1 MTQAT
6 VNVVKNLNPNAQH
19 FMTSDFTN
27 GTVFLTGSAI
37 PSDDPYGEHGADFH
51 LRSTIYPT
59 MDLVPP
65 NFYPE
70 VDPSVASYSLPDGST
85 ASHPY
90 QLTRP
95 YHPTMPED
103 EQGQPQ
109 TMEITMEQRREAIR
123 RQLNY
128 YFSEENL
135 LHDEFLQSK
144 MNSEGYVPISI
155 IAGFNLLKRLT
166 DDLPLIIEILK
177 ELPSVEVDAEE
188 KHVRSIQVKVNPSV
202 GKRCIIILRDVP
214 MDATETEISNLF
226 NNENCPARA
235 MAYERVL
242 GSGKF
247 ECWYVTFSSEDEAQ
261 NAFLY
266 LTRENVSIRGQKVL
280 ARMKAR
286 LRQNPSSVPSTS
298 ASTPVSPPITNGGAT
313 SPPPASVPSN
323 TTTASSSSSSSSGQ
337 VPTTNAFPNANYSAP
352 SSTPTGH
359 TPSGPSSQQQ
369 QHQQQQQ
376 QQPTN
381 ATVPQY
387 STQSP
392 YNPTHMHPNLYI
404 TTGNPNQT
412 TLLGNIQAAQ
422 QGQTPQQNQAHYR
435 ATLHHPLATPTGYP
449 TAPTNAQMH
458 PPSLE
463 QVQQLPHVRI
473 PFPNYPTN
481 ISYDRTA
488 WLPAGAHQQTVQNP
502 PTAISFATATQPTN
516 MPSYQPPPIYTTNP
530 NLLHGNVIYMT
541 PHGYQ
546 TSEPYSTMSYSGSNK
561 GKPRMARDHQQM
573 NKPRNSNR
581 PLNNR
586 NSRQEGPSMSNE
598 SLDYGAHS
606 TPHSEGS
613 SSPVPLTTRPQDSP
627 VVVATTNIP
636 LASNTVPHPVAPTS
650 HSSTPNEHP
659 IINDDSA
666 SNSVQSTAICSPTEP
681 INDFNTYQ
689 PLEQRKVHHHHQH
702 PNHPENETQQPMNN
716 NNNNNKK
723 RPSTGEQQQQQQ
735 PSSIPPL
742 MPQENRSN
750 SNSNRPSSSQQS
762 ARNSSRSNSSTPLS
776 VSIPK
781 VSTNTYYNQNNS
793 TSSPQSPK
801 NNVQVNDNN
810 GPRSYADTLKIK
822 QNAPTKS
829 TISPPNESND
839 SRAQSPSTGIA
850 NLALSETNGSTPDL
864 STTHPVE
871 PSANIND
878 STVNPRRNS
887 SASTDHPNPHHQ
899 QHPQQQQQ
907 HQHQHQQQHY
917 NPMRGRIHRG
927 NHRRSAPTNFNRGT
941 GRGGRRSMNHN
952 VASNGSPGSPYQ
964 GRARAN
970 HNPRY
975 FDRPRGAGTNY
986 HNSNPT
992 VHRFTGNTVQLEPQ
1006 VHSNE

>member
-6 VNVVKNLNPNAQH
+6 VNGVKNLNPNAQH

-27 GTVFLTGSAI
+27 GTVLLTGSAI
-37 PSDDPYGEHGADFH
+37 PSDDPYGEHGTDFDI
-51 LRSTIYPT
+51 RQAMYSTI
-59 MDLVPP
+59 DLAVAA
-65 NFYPE
+65 NFYRE
-70 VDPSVASYSLPDGST
+70 VDPTVASYSLPDGS
-85 ASHPY
+85 AAPHPY

-95 YHPTMPED
+95 YHPTMAED
-103 EQGQPQ
+103 EQGQPPPPPPGQ

-144 MNSEGYVPISI
+144 MNSEGFVPISI

-166 DDLPLIIEILK
+166 DDLQLIIEILK

-214 MDATETEISNLF
+214 IDATETEISNLF
-226 NNENCPARA
+226 TNENCPVRA
-235 MAYERVL
+235 LAYERVL
-242 GSGKF
+242 GSGKS
-247 ECWYVTFSSEDEAQ
+247 ECWYVTFTSEDEAQ

-286 LRQNPSSVPSTS
+286 LRQNPSSVPSTN
-298 ASTPVSPPITNGGAT
+298 ASTPVSPPMNNGGAT
-313 SPPPASVPSN
+313 SPPPPPSSL
-323 TTTASSSSSSSSGQ
+323 TTQSQPSAQSSGQ
-337 VPTTNAFPNANYSAP
+337 VPTANSYPNANFSAP
-352 SSTPTGH
+352 QTPQ
-359 TPSGPSSQQQ
+359 TPPASSSQQQ
-369 QHQQQQQ
+369 QQ
-376 QQPTN
+376 TN
-381 ATVPQY
+381 PTVPQY
-387 STQSP
+387 SSP
-392 YNPTHMHPNLYI
+392 NQYNPTHVHPNIYM
-404 TTGNPNQT
+404 TNPT

-435 ATLHHPLATPTGYP
+435 ATLHHPSLATGYAS
-449 TAPTNAQMH
+449 APTNPQLH
-458 PPSLE
+458 PQSLE
-463 QVQQLPHVRI
+463 QVQQLSHVRI
-473 PFPNYPTN
+473 PYPNYQNN
-481 ISYDRTA
+481 IPYDRTT
-488 WLPAGAHQQTVQNP
+488 WLQAGAHQQTVQNP
-502 PTAISFATATQPTN
+502 QTAISFATATQPTN
-516 MPSYQPPPIYTTNP
+516 MSSYQPSPIFGPHTNM
-530 NLLHGNVIYMT
+530 LHGNVFYVAQ
-541 PHGYQ
+541 PGYQ
-546 TSEPYSTMSYSGSNK
+546 PNEPYSTMSYSGPNK

-581 PLNNR
+581 PMNNR

-613 SSPVPLTTRPQDSP
+613 SSPVPLTTRPPHQD
-627 VVVATTNIP
+627 A
-636 LASNTVPHPVAPTS
+636 PVAPIAAAIAPSVHSTTTTIS
-650 HSSTPNEHP
+650 HEHP
-659 IINDDSA
+659 IQNDDSP
-666 SNSVQSTAICSPTEP
+666 SNSVQSTTVCSPTEP
-681 INDFNTYQ
+681 INEFTNYQ
-689 PLEQRKVHHHHQH
+689 PLEQRKVHHHPHH
-702 PNHPENETQQPMNN
+702 PNDSSSTNENQQQQ
-716 NNNNNKK
+716 NNKK

-735 PSSIPPL
+735 SSSIPPL
-742 MPQENRSN
+742 MPQENRPN
-750 SNSNRPSSSQQS
+750 SNSTRPSSSQQS

-781 VSTNTYYNQNNS
+781 VSSNTFYNQNNS

-810 GPRSYADTLKIK
+810 GPRTYADTLKIK
-822 QNAPTKS
+822 NAPTKS
-829 TISPPNESND
+829 TVSPPNESND
-839 SRAQSPSTGIA
+839 SRAQSPSTGIGG
-850 NLALSETNGSTPDL
+850 LVLSETNGSTSDL
-864 STTHPVE
+864 SSTHPVE
-871 PSANIND
+871 PTANLPNNND

-887 SASTDHPNPHHQ
+887 SASTDHP
-899 QHPQQQQQ
+899 HP
-907 HQHQHQQQHY
+907 HQHQHPHQHPHQQHY

-927 NHRRSAPTNFNRGT
+927 NHRRSTPTNFNRGG
-941 GRGGRRSMNHN
+941 GRGARRSMNHN
-952 VASNGSPGSPYQ
+952 IASNGPPGSPYQ

-992 VHRFTGNTVQLEPQ
+992 VHRFTGNTAQPEPQ